1 MRKKPVQNI
10 TQLCDL
16 LESVIRNTSFVI
28 AIRRKGID
36 TGSSALGHPPAGV
49 RHRALPWQGV
59 VPGASLDPGPR
70 SWLCAPPRPPDQ
82 RWRMLLL
89 CDGRAGDKT
98 TIFAKLP
105 FNKKEALRRT
115 AQAPAFSP
123 RDFSQCGKHIFKRCF
138 GERGTSDSPPHGKQP
153 H

>member
-1 MRKKPVQNI
+1 MRKKTVQNI

-16 LESVIRNTSFVI
+16 LDSVIRNTSFVI

-36 TGSSALGHPPAGV
+36 TGCSALGHPQAGV
-49 RHRALPWQGV
+49 RRRALPRQGA
-59 VPGASLDPGPR
+59 VPGASLAPGPQ
-70 SWLCAPPRPPDQ
+70 SWLCVPPWPPDQ

-105 FNKKEALRRT
+105 FNKKKKALRRT

-123 RDFSQCGKHIFKRCF
+123 WDFLQCGKQIHLQEMFWRKGNF
-138 GERGTSDSPPHGKQP
+138 
-153 H
+153 